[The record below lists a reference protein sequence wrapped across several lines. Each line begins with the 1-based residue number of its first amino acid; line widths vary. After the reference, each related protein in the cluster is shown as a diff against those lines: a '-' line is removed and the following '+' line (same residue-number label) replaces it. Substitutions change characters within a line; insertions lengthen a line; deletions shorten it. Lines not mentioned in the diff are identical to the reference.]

1 MSSGFLWLAASTG
14 LLSLLTPCVF
24 PMVPVTIAYFSNP
37 RERQSSGI
45 RRALLFGLGIVGT
58 FTVLG
63 LALAAVFGAAGLNRF
78 AADPWVNLTLAALFL
93 LFAANLFGW
102 LELRL
107 PGRVVNAVDHVSR
120 EAPEGSSLGAL
131 LMGATFTLTSVTC
144 TAPFVGTL
152 LVLASQGTW
161 AMPVV
166 GMIVYSTAFAL
177 PFVALA
183 LAPRLVT
190 SLPRAGQWIQTLRV
204 LIGILEVGAA
214 VKFVSN
220 ADLVL
225 ASGVFTRPV
234 VLFAWMV
241 LAIAAAAYLSRDLRA
256 KIARREFRPA
266 GIIPVVI
273 ALVLAVWLGS
283 GLGGR
288 PLRQIE
294 AFLPPSTPVAS
305 VTAGAGTVP
314 TWLLNDYDGALKTAR
329 GSGKLVFVDF
339 TGYTC
344 TNCRWMEANI
354 FSRPDVGAELG
365 QFVLARLYTDGEG
378 AIYEKQQT
386 FQEQTFGTVALPLYA
401 VMDADGKVRA
411 TFSGLTRSPAE
422 FIEFLQRART
432 SAAAPAASLAP
443 VASLAAAQLQP

>member
-1 MSSGFLWLAASTG
+1 MTSEFLWLAATTG

-24 PMVPVTIAYFSNP
+24 PMVPVTIAYFSAP
-37 RERQSSGI
+37 EDRHSSNV
-45 RRALLFGLGIVGT
+45 RRALLFGLGIIGT

-63 LALAAVFGAAGLNRF
+63 LALAALFGAAGLNRF

-93 LFAANLFGW
+93 IFAANLFDW

-107 PGRVVNAVDHVSR
+107 PWRAINAIDRSAR
-120 EAPEGSSLGAL
+120 EKPSGSSLGAL

-152 LVLASQGTW
+152 LVLASQGSW
-161 AMPVV
+161 MMPLV

-183 LAPRLVT
+183 FAPRMVAR
-190 SLPRAGQWIQTLRV
+190 LPRSGQWIRSLRV

-225 ASGVFTRPV
+225 GWGVFTRPV
-234 VLFAWMV
+234 VLFAWML
-241 LAIAAAAYLSRDLRA
+241 LAIVGAAYLGRGLRA
-256 KIARREFRPA
+256 KLARHELRPVA
-266 GIIPVVI
+266 VVPVIV
-273 ALVLAVWLGS
+273 ALVLAGWLGS
-283 GLGGR
+283 GLRGR

-294 AFLPPSTPVAS
+294 AFLPPSAPIAS
-305 VTAGAGTVP
+305 SALGRGTVP
-314 TWLLNDYDGALKTAR
+314 TWVLNDYDGALRTAR
-329 GSGKLVFVDF
+329 TSGKLVFVDF

-354 FSRPDVGAELG
+354 FNRPDVGAELSEY
-365 QFVLARLYTDGEG
+365 VLARLYTDGEG
-378 AIYEKQQT
+378 EMYEKQQA
-386 FQEQTFGTVALPLYA
+386 FQEHTFGTVALPLYA
-401 VMDADGKVRA
+401 VVDSEGKVRA
-411 TFSGLTRSPAE
+411 TFTGLTRDPAE
-422 FIEFLQRART
+422 FIAFLHRGRA
-432 SAAAPAASLAP
+432 
-443 VASLAAAQLQP
+443 

>member
-37 RERQSSGI
+37 RERQSSGV
-45 RRALLFGLGIVGT
+45 RRALLFGLGIIGT

-63 LALAAVFGAAGLNRF
+63 LVLAAVFGASGLNRF
-78 AADPWVNLTLAALFL
+78 ASDPWVNLTLAVLFL

-102 LELRL
+102 FELGL
-107 PGRVVNAVDHVSR
+107 PGRVVNAVDRSAR

-152 LVLASQGTW
+152 LVLASQGSW
-161 AMPVV
+161 ATPVV

-183 LAPRLVT
+183 LAPRLVGR
-190 SLPRAGQWIQTLRV
+190 LPKSGQWIRTLRV
-204 LIGILEVGAA
+204 MIGLLEVGAA
-214 VKFVSN
+214 IKFVSN
-220 ADLVL
+220 ADLVMGW
-225 ASGVFTRPV
+225 GVFTRPV

-241 LAIAAAAYLSRDLRA
+241 LAIVAAAYLARNLRGQ
-256 KIARREFRPA
+256 IARRELRPA
-266 GIIPVVI
+266 GIVGVFV
-273 ALVLAVWLGS
+273 ALLLAAWLGS
-283 GLGGR
+283 GLSGR

-294 AFLPPSTPVAS
+294 AFLPPAAPIAS
-305 VTAGAGTVP
+305 LASAGGTTP
-314 TWLLNDYDGALKTAR
+314 TWLLNDYDGALKSAQA
-329 GSGKLVFVDF
+329 SGKLVFVDF

-354 FSRPDVGAELG
+354 FSRPDVGAELN

-378 AIYEKQQT
+378 KIYETQQA
-386 FQEQTFGTVALPLYA
+386 FQEKTFGTVALPLYA
-401 VMDADGKVRA
+401 VVDAKGKVRS
-411 TFSGLTRSPAE
+411 TFSGLTRSPTE
-422 FIEFLQRART
+422 FIEFLQRARV
-432 SAAAPAASLAP
+432 APIASL
-443 VASLAAAQLQP
+443 

>member
-24 PMVPVTIAYFSNP
+24 PMVPVTIAFFSSP
-37 RERQSSGI
+37 DDRRSAGL

-78 AADPWVNLTLAALFL
+78 AADPWVNVTLAALFL

-102 LELRL
+102 LELRV
-107 PGRVVNAVDHVSR
+107 PWRVVNAIDRSAR
-120 EAPEGSSLGAL
+120 EAPQGSSLGAL
-131 LMGATFTLTSVTC
+131 VMGATFTLTSVTC

-152 LVLASQGTW
+152 LVLASQGSW

-177 PFVALA
+177 PFVVLA
-183 LAPRLVT
+183 LAPRMVAR
-190 SLPRAGQWIQTLRV
+190 LPHAGQWIRTLRV

-214 VKFVSN
+214 IKFVSN
-220 ADLVL
+220 ADMVL
-225 ASGVFTRPV
+225 GWGVFTRPV
-234 VLFAWMV
+234 VLFGWMV
-241 LAIAAAAYLSRDLRA
+241 LAMVGAVYLGRDLRS
-256 KIARREFRPA
+256 KLERRELRPA
-266 GIIPVVI
+266 GILPVVI
-273 ALVLAVWLGS
+273 ALSLAAWLGS
-283 GLGGR
+283 GLTGR

-294 AFLPPSTPVAS
+294 AFLPPAAPIAALTS
-305 VTAGAGTVP
+305 GGGTLP

-329 GSGKLVFVDF
+329 ASRKLVFVDF

-354 FSRPDVGAELG
+354 FNRPDVGAELG

-378 AIYEKQQT
+378 EMYERQQA

-401 VMDADGKVRA
+401 VVDADGKVRA
-411 TFSGLTRSPAE
+411 TFTGLTRNPTE
-422 FIEFLQRART
+422 FIAFLQRARG
-432 SAAAPAASLAP
+432 
-443 VASLAAAQLQP
+443 

>member
-1 MSSGFLWLAASTG
+1 MTSGFLWLAATTG

-24 PMVPVTIAYFSNP
+24 PMVPVTIAYFSAP
-37 RERQSSGI
+37 EDRHSSNV
-45 RRALLFGLGIVGT
+45 RRALLFGLGIIGT

-63 LALAAVFGAAGLNRF
+63 LALAALLGAAGLNRF

-93 LFAANLFGW
+93 LFAANLFDW

-107 PGRVVNAVDHVSR
+107 PWRAINAIDRSAR
-120 EAPEGSSLGAL
+120 EKPKGSSLGAL

-152 LVLASQGTW
+152 LVLASQGSW
-161 AMPVV
+161 MMPVV

-183 LAPRLVT
+183 FAPRMVAR
-190 SLPRAGQWIQTLRV
+190 LPRSGQWIRSLRV
-204 LIGILEVGAA
+204 LIGILEIGAA
-214 VKFVSN
+214 IKFVSN

-225 ASGVFTRPV
+225 GWGIFTRSV
-234 VLFAWMV
+234 VLFVWMA
-241 LAIAAAAYLSRDLRA
+241 LAIVGAAYLGRGLKS
-256 KIARREFRPA
+256 KFARRALRPA
-266 GIIPVVI
+266 ALIPLI
-273 ALVLAVWLGS
+273 AALVLAGWLGS
-283 GLGGR
+283 GLTGR

-294 AFLPPSTPVAS
+294 AFLPPSVPMAS
-305 VTAGAGTVP
+305 SAVGRGTVP
-314 TWLLNDYDGALKTAR
+314 TWMLNDYDGALKSAR
-329 GSGKLVFVDF
+329 TSGKLVFVDF

-378 AIYEKQQT
+378 EMYERQQA
-386 FQEQTFGTVALPLYA
+386 FQEQKFGTVALPLYA
-401 VMDADGKVRA
+401 VVDSEGKVRA
-411 TFSGLTRSPAE
+411 TFTGLTRDPAE
-422 FIEFLQRART
+422 FIAFLHRG
-432 SAAAPAASLAP
+432 LA
-443 VASLAAAQLQP
+443 

>member
-1 MSSGFLWLAASTG
+1 MTSGFLWLAATTG

-24 PMVPVTIAYFSNP
+24 PMVPVTIAYFSAP
-37 RERQSSGI
+37 EDRHSSNV
-45 RRALLFGLGIVGT
+45 RRALLFGLGIIGT

-63 LALAAVFGAAGLNRF
+63 LALAALFGAAGLNRF

-93 LFAANLFGW
+93 LFAANLFDW

-107 PGRVVNAVDHVSR
+107 PWGAINAIDRSAR
-120 EAPEGSSLGAL
+120 EKSKGSSLGAL

-152 LVLASQGTW
+152 LVLAAQGSW
-161 AMPVV
+161 MMPVV

-183 LAPRLVT
+183 FAPRMVAR
-190 SLPRAGQWIQTLRV
+190 LPRSGQWIRSLRV
-204 LIGILEVGAA
+204 LIGILEIGAA
-214 VKFVSN
+214 IKFVSN

-225 ASGVFTRPV
+225 GWGVFTRSV
-234 VLFAWMV
+234 VLFVWMA
-241 LAIAAAAYLSRDLRA
+241 LAVGAAVYLGRGLKS

-266 GIIPVVI
+266 ALIPLVA
-273 ALVLAVWLGS
+273 ALVLAAWLGT
-283 GLGGR
+283 GLTGR
-288 PLRQIE
+288 PLKQIE
-294 AFLPPSTPVAS
+294 AFLPPSVPAAS
-305 VTAGAGTVP
+305 SAVGRGTVP
-314 TWLLNDYDGALKTAR
+314 TWVLNDYDGALRTAR
-329 GSGKLVFVDF
+329 TSGKLVFVDF

-354 FSRPDVGAELG
+354 FNRPDVGAELG

-378 AIYEKQQT
+378 EMYEKQQA

-401 VMDADGKVRA
+401 VVDSEGKVRA
-411 TFSGLTRSPAE
+411 TFTGLTRDPAE
-422 FIEFLQRART
+422 FIAFLHRGRA
-432 SAAAPAASLAP
+432 
-443 VASLAAAQLQP
+443 

>member
-24 PMVPVTIAYFSNP
+24 PMVPVTIAYFSSP
-37 RERQSSGI
+37 EDRESSGV

-63 LALAAVFGAAGLNRF
+63 LALAAVFGASGLNRF
-78 AADPWVNLTLAALFL
+78 AADPRVNIILAALFL

-102 LELRL
+102 IELRV
-107 PGRVVNAVDHVSR
+107 PWRVVNAIDHSAR
-120 EAPEGSSLGAL
+120 QAPEGSSLGAL
-131 LMGATFTLTSVTC
+131 VMGATFTLTSVTC

-152 LVLASQGTW
+152 LVLASQGSW

-177 PFVALA
+177 PFVVLA
-183 LAPRLVT
+183 LAPRMVAR
-190 SLPRAGQWIQTLRV
+190 LPRAGKWIRALRV

-214 VKFVSN
+214 IKFVSN
-220 ADLVL
+220 TDMVL
-225 ASGVFTRPV
+225 RWGVFTRAV

-241 LAIAAAAYLSRDLRA
+241 LAIVGAVYLGRDLRSRLE
-256 KIARREFRPA
+256 RRDLRPA
-266 GIIPVVI
+266 GLVPVLI
-273 ALVLAVWLGS
+273 ALFLAAWLGS
-283 GLGGR
+283 GLTGR

-294 AFLPPSTPVAS
+294 AFLPPSTPIAALAS
-305 VTAGAGTVP
+305 GRGTLP
-314 TWLLNDYDGALKTAR
+314 TWLLNDYEGALRTAQS
-329 GSGKLVFVDF
+329 SGRLVFVDF

-354 FSRPDVGAELG
+354 FNRPDVGAELG

-378 AIYEKQQT
+378 EMYERQQA

-401 VMDADGKVRA
+401 VVDANGKVRA
-411 TFSGLTRSPAE
+411 TFTGLTRSPTE
-422 FIEFLQRART
+422 FIAFLHRARG
-432 SAAAPAASLAP
+432 
-443 VASLAAAQLQP
+443 

>member
-24 PMVPVTIAYFSNP
+24 PMVPVTIAYFSTP
-37 RERQSSGI
+37 HDRESSGA
-45 RRALLFGLGIVGT
+45 RRALLFGLGIIGT

-63 LALAAVFGAAGLNRF
+63 LVLAAVFGAAGLNRF
-78 AADPWVNLTLAALFL
+78 ASDPWVNLLLAALFL
-93 LFAANLFGW
+93 LFAANLLGW

-107 PGRVVNAVDHVSR
+107 PWRFVNAVDRSSR
-120 EAPEGSSLGAL
+120 QAPQGSSLGAL

-152 LVLASQGTW
+152 LVLASQGSW

-166 GMIVYSTAFAL
+166 GMLVYSTAFAL

-183 LAPRLVT
+183 FAPRMV
-190 SLPRAGQWIQTLRV
+190 SRLPRSGEWIRTLRV

-225 ASGVFTRPV
+225 GWGVFTRQV
-234 VLFAWMV
+234 VLFVWMV
-241 LAIAAAAYLSRDLRA
+241 LAIVAAGYLGRDLRA
-256 KIARREFRPA
+256 KVERRELRLTGLVP
-266 GIIPVVI
+266 ITI
-273 ALVLAVWLGS
+273 ALLLAIWLGS
-283 GLGGR
+283 GLSGR

-294 AFLPPSTPVAS
+294 AFLPPSAPAALLAS
-305 VTAGAGTVP
+305 NGGAAP
-314 TWLLNDYDGALKTAR
+314 TWRLNDYDGALKAAR
-329 GSGKLVFVDF
+329 TSGKLVFVDF

-354 FSRPDVGAELG
+354 FDRPDVGAELG
-365 QFVLARLYTDGEG
+365 QFVLTRLYTDGEG
-378 AIYEKQQT
+378 AMYERQQA
-386 FQEQTFGTVALPLYA
+386 FQEKTFGTVALPLYA
-401 VMDADGKVRA
+401 IVDANGKVRS
-411 TFSGLTRSPAE
+411 TFTGLTRDPAE
-422 FIEFLQRART
+422 FIAFLQRGRA
-432 SAAAPAASLAP
+432 
-443 VASLAAAQLQP
+443 